1 MVENIKITAR
11 EIKRILKLSIY
22 LPKNYNENNKSYPL
36 IYVFDGQM
44 MFHSLD
50 DENKTFD
57 LPDILD
63 SSNTECICIGLHSPK
78 VDAWRLSELCPYYR
92 NDGSEVDPS
101 YSFNYLKYIEDA
113 LHPLLKQRYR
123 INDNVYLLGF
133 NEGAIASLYG
143 SYHHNLFKGS
153 GIFSPKLEICDGVIN
168 DIEDNFNSSKALYL
182 FHGDKGS
189 NNTTL
194 FYNLYTRL
202 EGLHCEKLKLVY
214 EENEENNHIYWQN
227 HIKDFLSFILK

>member
-57 LPDILD
+57 LPEILD
-63 SSNTECICIGLHSPK
+63 STSSECICIGLHSPK
-78 VDAWRLSELCPYYR
+78 VDAWRLSELCPYYKK
-92 NDGSEVDPS
+92 DESEVDPNYS
-101 YSFNYLKYIEDA
+101 YNYLYYIENI

-133 NEGAIASLYG
+133 NEGAIASIYG
-143 SYHHNLFKGS
+143 SYHSDLFKGA
-153 GIFSPKLEICDGVIN
+153 GIFSPRLEICDGVIE
-168 DIEDNFNSSKALYL
+168 DIEDCFNSSKAIYLY
-182 FHGDKGS
+182 HGDHESKH
-189 NNTTL
+189 TAL

-202 EGLHCEKLKLVY
+202 EGLHCEKLKLIY
-214 EENEENNHIYWQN
+214 EENEENNYISWQKHIA
-227 HIKDFLSFILK
+227 DFLNFILK